1 MSNISTKTFALAA
14 AAAFATATPLALAP
28 DLAPVA
34 VAQNNQAVDVNKTG
48 TLTINKQEGD
58 PGAATGTVEG
68 TEFTVE
74 RVQMTNGL
82 NTAAGWTEAGNIV
95 SAGAGEAAIDT
106 TFTAQTKATDA
117 DGVAAFTDLPVG
129 IYKVTEKTN
138 GNYTVAAPFLVT
150 LPLTQQDGSLTYTPT
165 VSPKNQKLDPT
176 KAADDANA
184 NIGDQITYTI
194 KAPVPAGDVLQ
205 DGSRTI
211 SQFRITDD
219 LQQELT
225 YVADSAEVTLAGA
238 DDTTLGE
245 GDYTISND
253 GQNLTVEFTPA
264 GLQRL
269 ETLRADNPGLTVQV
283 VFKAEVNAIPAN
295 GQIDNTANVYVPN
308 RDEPIQSK
316 PETEKDGDQD
326 TNDTTTQ
333 YANVEVTKT
342 LNGNPVEDGKTGNGA
357 EFEIYP
363 CAPEGEGYAVAD
375 GAEAIKGTATA
386 NSTEVATTFTAQGG
400 DVDSAKAAVASG
412 FGMQLNPT
420 VQYCAVETKA
430 PAGYLVNPDPQLL
443 TLTTKGTDTNRPVYT
458 VAVND
463 VKDNI
468 FGRLPATGERTMLYI
483 LALGLVLFGGGA
495 AYQLSRR
502 NA

>member
-1 MSNISTKTFALAA
+1 MSNLSKKTFALAA
-14 AAAFATATPLALAP
+14 AAAFATATPLAVAP

-34 VAQNNQAVDVNKTG
+34 IAQNNQVVDVNEKA
-48 TLTINKQEGD
+48 TLTIDKREGE
-58 PGAATGTVEG
+58 PGDATGAVEG
-68 TEFTVE
+68 TEFIVE
-74 RVQMTNGL
+74 RVQMTKGL

-95 SAGAGEAAIDT
+95 NAGADEATIDT

-117 DGVAAFTDLPVG
+117 NGKAVFTDLPVG

-150 LPLTQQDGSLTYTPT
+150 LPLTQDGVLNYEPT
-165 VSPKNQKLDPT
+165 ISPKNQKLDPT

-184 NIGDQITYTI
+184 NIGDEITYTI

-205 DGSRTI
+205 DGTRTI
-211 SQFRITDD
+211 SQFRITDE
-219 LQQELT
+219 LQEELT
-225 YVADSAEVTLAGA
+225 YVADSAAVTLTGA
-238 DDTTLGE
+238 DDTTLDS
-245 GDYTISND
+245 GDYTITND
-253 GQNLTVEFTPA
+253 GQNLTVEFTQA
-264 GLQRL
+264 GLDRL
-269 ETLRADNPGLTVQV
+269 ETLRADNPGLTAQV
-283 VFKAEVNAIPAN
+283 VFKAKVNAIPAN
-295 GQIDNTANVYVPN
+295 GKINNTANVYVPN
-308 RDEPIQSK
+308 REDPIPTK
-316 PETEKDGDQD
+316 PETDRDGDQD
-326 TNDTTTQ
+326 TNDTTTH
-333 YANVEVTKT
+333 YVNVEVTKT
-342 LNGNPVEDGKTGNGA
+342 LNGNPVEDEKTGSGA

-363 CAPEGEGYAVAD
+363 CAPDGDNGYAVAD

-386 NSTEVATTFTAQGG
+386 NSTELATAFTAQGG

-443 TLTTKGTDTNRPVYT
+443 TLTTQGTDTTRPVYT
-458 VAVND
+458 VTVND

-468 FGRLPATGERTMLYI
+468 WGRLPATGERTMLYI